1 MKLKTKTTNL
11 KQMKIEFT
19 REELEILLACIHELN
34 WSGKQVRSVGLLAD
48 KLMKMI
54 DLITTKQ
61 KADA

>member
-1 MKLKTKTTNL
+1 MKSKTKTTN
-11 KQMKIEFT
+11 MKIEFT

-54 DLITTKQ
+54 DLIATKQ
-61 KADA
+61 KTDA